1 MKGTPE
7 MMNKISTRTVSDR
20 SYETDYEDLYEA
32 DHEITMAEAND
43 LILADYHRFPITK
56 AAASIDGNTVAIRY
70 TVDCCD

>member
-1 MKGTPE
+1 
-7 MMNKISTRTVSDR
+7 MMNKINTRTINAR

-43 LILADYHRFPITK
+43 LLVSNYHRFPITK